1 MNNDDFNKK
10 FDGMS
15 FSTSWVQPMNTG
27 WGAFSGMT
35 SGEVYNVLTTDEELV
50 RLDFLETQ
58 LEAMSYYPD
67 ATQILAKLANEFKN

>member
-1 MNNDDFNKK
+1 MNDNDKK

-35 SGEVYNVLTTDEELV
+35 SGEVYNALTTDEELA

-67 ATQILAKLANEFKN
+67 VERLLANILK